1 MRKIS
6 LAGFK
11 MKLALIALTLVE
23 ATLVSA
29 QEKPGPPA
37 ERSSPPEP
45 CFLEI
50 DVVYKGS
57 KAGLDHLDIGKQAN
71 EVECR
76 DWCRYLK
83 ILITF
88 YDVGHK
94 YGVSNYL
101 RLILF

>member
-1 MRKIS
+1 
-6 LAGFK
+6 
-11 MKLALIALTLVE
+11 MKLALIALALVG

-37 ERSSPPEP
+37 KERSSPPEP

-57 KAGLDHLDIGKQAN
+57 KAGLDSLDIGKQAN
-71 EVECR
+71 EEECR

-88 YDVGHK
+88 YDVGHN
-94 YGVSNYL
+94 YGVSK
-101 RLILF
+101 LF